1 MSTQGG
7 AGDGRTG
14 HVLSGQVRPADTP
27 SSESDAD
34 LIALSRQEPARF
46 GAIYDRHAAEILRY
60 AHARLGSSLAEEIM
74 AETFLAAF
82 RRRDTYDCS
91 RSDARPWL
99 YGIATHQISKHRRT
113 EGRHQRALARLQAE
127 VATEDFAGRSDDRVT
142 AQGLRPR
149 IAAVLAGMSQRD
161 RDLLLLI
168 AWAGL
173 SYEETARALG
183 IPIGTVRSRLNHI
196 RTRTQAALGGANPA
210 WVTEGGD
217 P

>member
-1 MSTQGG
+1 M
-7 AGDGRTG
+7 
-14 HVLSGQVRPADTP
+14 LSGQVRPEEIP
-27 SSESDAD
+27 SAESDAD
-34 LIALSRQEPARF
+34 LIELSLREPARF
-46 GAIYDRHAAEILRY
+46 GVIYDRHAAEILRY
-60 AHARLGSSLAEEIM
+60 AHARLGPSSAEEVM

-82 RRRDTYDCS
+82 RRRDKYDCS

-99 YGIATHQISKHRRT
+99 YGIATRQISKHRRT
-113 EGRHQRALARLQAE
+113 EGRHQRALARLHAE
-127 VATEDFAGRSDDRVT
+127 AASEDFADRSDDRVT

-149 IAAVLAGMSQRD
+149 IATVLAGMSQRD

-173 SYEETARALG
+173 SYDETARALG

-196 RTRTQAALGGANPA
+196 RTHTREALGGANPA
-210 WVTEGGD
+210 RATEGHQ

>member
-1 MSTQGG
+1 
-7 AGDGRTG
+7 
-14 HVLSGQVRPADTP
+14 VLSERVRPADTP
-27 SSESDAD
+27 GAETDAD
-34 LIALSRQEPARF
+34 LIELSLREPARF
-46 GAIYDRHAAEILRY
+46 GAIFDRHAAEILRY
-60 AHARLGSSLAEEIM
+60 AHARLGPSLAEEVM

-82 RRRDTYDCS
+82 RRRDKYDCS

-99 YGIATHQISKHRRT
+99 YGIATRQISKHRRSD
-113 EGRHQRALARLQAE
+113 GRHQRALARLHAE
-127 VATEDFAGRSDDRVT
+127 AATEDFTGRSDDRVT

-173 SYEETARALG
+173 SYDETARALG

-196 RTRTQAALGGANPA
+196 RTRTREALGGTNPA
-210 WVTEGGD
+210 RATED
-217 P
+217 HQQ

>member
-1 MSTQGG
+1 
-7 AGDGRTG
+7 
-14 HVLSGQVRPADTP
+14 VLSEEVRAADTP
-27 SSESDAD
+27 GAESDAD
-34 LIALSRQEPARF
+34 LIELSLREPARF
-46 GAIYDRHAAEILRY
+46 GAIFDRHAAEILRY
-60 AHARLGSSLAEEIM
+60 AHARLGPSLAEEVM

-82 RRRDTYDCS
+82 RRRDKYDCR

-99 YGIATHQISKHRRT
+99 YGIATRQIGKHRRT

-127 VATEDFAGRSDDRVT
+127 AATEDFAGRSDDRVT

-173 SYEETARALG
+173 TYDETARALG

-196 RTRTQAALGGANPA
+196 RTHTREALGGANPA
-210 WVTEGGD
+210 QATEGNQA
-217 P
+217 